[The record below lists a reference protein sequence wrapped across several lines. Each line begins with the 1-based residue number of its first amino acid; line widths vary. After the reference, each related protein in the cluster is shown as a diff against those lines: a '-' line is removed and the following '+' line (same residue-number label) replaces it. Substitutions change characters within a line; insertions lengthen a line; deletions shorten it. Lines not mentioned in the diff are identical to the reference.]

1 MLASRLMVG
10 PEVAL
15 NWLFPH
21 PLLTQVEDLAA
32 ELGKARHELERAR
45 TEGEGERAAAAAA
58 AAAVRDPLSLHWI
71 PRSPLEPSFFQ
82 PGWIPRSNAIVNP

>member
-1 MLASRLMVG
+1 
-10 PEVAL
+10 
-15 NWLFPH
+15 
-21 PLLTQVEDLAA
+21 
-32 ELGKARHELERAR
+32 LERAR